1 MLKPSAC
8 TPLFMAAFTL
18 RGAGCCIHTH
28 SKDAVLVTLLCEAA
42 GTDVFEIQ
50 KLEQIK
56 GIPKGYGE
64 EKKGNL
70 GYHDR
75 LRIPIIDNTAH
86 EEDLKDTLEGAIKQW
101 PDTHAV
107 LVKRHGMYV
116 TQHGRTGESDGNA
129 DDLLATFGARM
140 LLRQR
145 LSARGRSSRIHEAN
159 TGEANVVY
167 SLDYI
172 FQLAVEMHKLGLP
185 WIPK

>member
-116 TQHGRTGESDGNA
+116 ARQERTGESDGNA

>member
-1 MLKPSAC
+1 
-8 TPLFMAAFTL
+8 MAAFTL

-86 EEDLKDTLEGAIKQW
+86 EEDLKDTLEAAIKQW

-116 TQHGRTGESDGNA
+116 FSCRGSGDENEDA
-129 DDLLATFGARM
+129 DIVLVTFGARM

-145 LSARGRSSRIHEAN
+145 LSAKGRSS
-159 TGEANVVY
+159 
-167 SLDYI
+167 
-172 FQLAVEMHKLGLP
+172 Q
-185 WIPK
+185 IPNDQNAGG

>member
-1 MLKPSAC
+1 
-8 TPLFMAAFTL
+8 MAAFTL

-86 EEDLKDTLEGAIKQW
+86 EEDLKDTLEDAIKQW

-116 TQHGRTGESDGNA
+116 PRQSLEGCEEGANR
-129 DDLLATFGARM
+129 LPATFGARM
-140 LLRQR
+140 LLKQR
-145 LSARGRSSRIHEAN
+145 LSVRGKSFQ
-159 TGEANVVY
+159 
-167 SLDYI
+167 SLDLTMKETNATN
-172 FQLAVEMHKLGLP
+172 QSRLHLP
-185 WIPK
+185 ARS

>member
-1 MLKPSAC
+1 
-8 TPLFMAAFTL
+8 MAAFTL

-116 TQHGRTGESDGNA
+116 LACQIFA
-129 DDLLATFGARM
+129 DENRDADIVLAMFGARM
-140 LLRQR
+140 SLKQKP
-145 LSARGRSSRIHEAN
+145 SAKGRSSEF
-159 TGEANVVY
+159 
-167 SLDYI
+167 LDD
-172 FQLAVEMHKLGLP
+172 QNSGD
-185 WIPK
+185 

>member
-1 MLKPSAC
+1 
-8 TPLFMAAFTL
+8 MAAFTL

-86 EEDLKDTLEGAIKQW
+86 EEDLKDTLEAAIQQW

-116 TQHGRTGESDGNA
+116 FFYWVSQNKNQDA
-129 DDLLATFGARM
+129 DKRLATFGARM
-140 LLRQR
+140 LPRQR
-145 LSARGRSSRIHEAN
+145 LSARGELSLSLMIRMKKTNAITQSRLH
-159 TGEANVVY
+159 
-167 SLDYI
+167 
-172 FQLAVEMHKLGLP
+172 LP
-185 WIPK
+185 ACS

>member
-1 MLKPSAC
+1 
-8 TPLFMAAFTL
+8 MAAFTL

-116 TQHGRTGESDGNA
+116 LHRRISEMRTNI
-129 DDLLATFGARM
+129 LTRYQ
-140 LLRQR
+140 LR
-145 LSARGRSSRIHEAN
+145 
-159 TGEANVVY
+159 
-167 SLDYI
+167 
-172 FQLAVEMHKLGLP
+172 LGQGCCPGKDSVRKVGHLNS
-185 WIPK
+185 

>member
-1 MLKPSAC
+1 
-8 TPLFMAAFTL
+8 MAAFTL

-107 LVKRHGMYV
+107 LVKRHGMFV
-116 TQHGRTGESDGNA
+116 LSSRISETENKHA
-129 DDLLATFGARM
+129 DMLLATFGAKM
-140 LLRQR
+140 LLKQR
-145 LSARGRSSRIHEAN
+145 LSAKGRSH
-159 TGEANVVY
+159 
-167 SLDYI
+167 
-172 FQLAVEMHKLGLP
+172 Q
-185 WIPK
+185 IPND

>member
-1 MLKPSAC
+1 
-8 TPLFMAAFTL
+8 MAAFTL

-116 TQHGRTGESDGNA
+116 FSCRGSGDENEDA
-129 DDLLATFGARM
+129 DIVLVTFGARM

-145 LSARGRSSRIHEAN
+145 LSAKGRSS
-159 TGEANVVY
+159 
-167 SLDYI
+167 
-172 FQLAVEMHKLGLP
+172 Q
-185 WIPK
+185 IPNDQNAGG

>member
-1 MLKPSAC
+1 
-8 TPLFMAAFTL
+8 MAAFTL

-116 TQHGRTGESDGNA
+116 LFCRVPATEKKMLTLYQLRLGQGR
-129 DDLLATFGARM
+129 
-140 LLRQR
+140 
-145 LSARGRSSRIHEAN
+145 RSGKDS
-159 TGEANVVY
+159 V
-167 SLDYI
+167 
-172 FQLAVEMHKLGLP
+172 
-185 WIPK
+185 

>member
-1 MLKPSAC
+1 VLKPSAC

-56 GIPKGYGE
+56 GIPRGYGE

-116 TQHGRTGESDGNA
+116 LSCQRLREENEDTDIVP
-129 DDLLATFGARM
+129 ATFGARM
-140 LLRQR
+140 LPRQR
-145 LSARGRSSRIHEAN
+145 LSAKGRSSQFSMNRKQKTDATIQSRLH
-159 TGEANVVY
+159 
-167 SLDYI
+167 
-172 FQLAVEMHKLGLP
+172 LP
-185 WIPK
+185 ACG

>member
-1 MLKPSAC
+1 VLKPSAC

-56 GIPKGYGE
+56 GIPRGYGE

-116 TQHGRTGESDGNA
+116 ISRWILGEENEDA
-129 DDLLATFGARM
+129 DKVLATFGARM
-140 LLRQR
+140 LPRQR
-145 LSARGRSSRIHEAN
+145 PSARGRSSQFSITRKQETNATIQSRLH
-159 TGEANVVY
+159 
-167 SLDYI
+167 
-172 FQLAVEMHKLGLP
+172 LP
-185 WIPK
+185 ACS

>member
-1 MLKPSAC
+1 
-8 TPLFMAAFTL
+8 MAAFTL

-75 LRIPIIDNTAH
+75 LRVPIIDNTAH

-116 TQHGRTGESDGNA
+116 FSCRVAGDENEDA
-129 DDLLATFGARM
+129 DMVLVTFGVRM
-140 LLRQR
+140 LLKQR
-145 LSARGRSSRIHEAN
+145 PSAKGRSS
-159 TGEANVVY
+159 
-167 SLDYI
+167 
-172 FQLAVEMHKLGLP
+172 Q
-185 WIPK
+185 IPNDQSVGD

>member
-1 MLKPSAC
+1 MEEIGGLTGWTTQVLKPSAC

-86 EEDLKDTLEGAIKQW
+86 EEDLKDTLEDAIKQW

-116 TQHGRTGESDGNA
+116 LRHDLENCDEGANESV
-129 DDLLATFGARM
+129 ATFGARM
-140 LLRQR
+140 LHKQR
-145 LSARGRSSRIHEAN
+145 LSVRGKPSQ
-159 TGEANVVY
+159 
-167 SLDYI
+167 SLEVLDRY
-172 FQLAVEMHKLGLP
+172 
-185 WIPK
+185 

>member
-1 MLKPSAC
+1 
-8 TPLFMAAFTL
+8 MAAFTL

-116 TQHGRTGESDGNA
+116 QSCQAFGNWHEDA
-129 DDLLATFGARM
+129 NIVPATFGARM
-140 LLRQR
+140 LPRQR
-145 LSARGRSSRIHEAN
+145 PNAKGMSSIPSLIMEKRLTRRH
-159 TGEANVVY
+159 